1 MKITKRKKAAIAL
14 KKAYSHL
21 GNVIKMAEGDDY
33 CINVMQQNLAVIGL
47 LRSAHQS
54 FMENHLGTCFKSAM
68 ASKNENLKQKM
79 IEEILQVSK
88 LFNK

>member
-1 MKITKRKKAAIAL
+1 MKTSKRKRAVTAL

-21 GNVIKMAEGDDY
+21 GNVIKMAEDNDY
-33 CINVMQQNLAVIGL
+33 CINVMQQNLAVVGL

-54 FMENHLGTCFKSAM
+54 LMENHLKTCFKNAM
-68 ASKNENLKQKM
+68 ASKKEKLKEKM
-79 IEEILQVSK
+79 MEEILQVSK